1 MGLNA
6 TDLRIP
12 PRLSPGDTI
21 GIAAP
26 GSPFDRVLFQKGV
39 AVLTA
44 MGFEVVLADG
54 LFERCGYLA
63 GPDPHRSAQL
73 NGLFADPAVKA
84 IACARGGYGALRVI
98 DRLDWALIRRHP
110 KLLVGFS
117 DVTNLH
123 AALWGECRMVS
134 LHGPN
139 VTGLAEADDHTRT
152 ALMAALTGKV
162 PIALSLSQGVTLQA
176 GAASG
181 IVAGGNLT
189 CLCHLIGTRFHPC
202 FDGRLLFLEDR
213 GEAPYR
219 IDRMLTQ
226 MTQAGCLKG
235 VAGVILGDFSA
246 CGALEVV
253 YGVFRERLGERR
265 IPILAGLEAGH
276 EKRNLTLPLGLE
288 ATLDADAR
296 TLRYRL
302 PAGA

>member
-1 MGLNA
+1 MALDA
-6 TDLRIP
+6 TDVWIP

-26 GSPFDRVLFQKGV
+26 GSPFDRALFQKGV
-39 AVLTA
+39 AVLAA
-44 MGFEVVLADG
+44 MGFRVAFGEG

-63 GPDPHRSAQL
+63 GPDPHRAALL

-84 IACARGGYGALRVI
+84 IVCARGGYGALRVI

-117 DVTNLH
+117 DATNLH
-123 AALWGECRMVS
+123 AALWGKCRMVS

-139 VTGLAEADDHTRT
+139 VTGLAEADDETRT
-152 ALMAALTGKV
+152 ALMAALTAKA

-189 CLCHLIGTRFHPC
+189 CLCHLIGTPFHPC

-253 YGVFRERLGERR
+253 YEVFRERLGEHR

-302 PAGA
+302 PAGS